1 MSKLF
6 KNIKLSS
13 APDSLFSIVGDLVI
27 KLQPPYSENE
37 VNLMVNPNV
46 TTYEKGKE
54 SPGFIIG
61 PIIRSEHSTEIKP
74 LKFDFANNNK
84 QKITMES
91 KNYEIKLMSINK
103 GHPLSFEFL
112 VEEI

>member
-6 KNIKLSS
+6 KNIKLSA
-13 APDSLFSIVGDLVI
+13 APDLLFSTVGDLVI

-46 TTYEKGKE
+46 TAYEKGKE
-54 SPGFIIG
+54 SPGFSIG
-61 PIIRSEHSTEIKP
+61 PTIMSRHSKETKI

-84 QKITMES
+84 QRIPIEG

-112 VEEI
+112 FEEI